1 MALENS
7 EVLEN
12 LTKQLQEVT
21 QQVNQLT
28 ETRIKLL
35 GAIEV
40 LQQIEESNN
49 PAPEGGEVAPT
60 EVVAEEAPA
69 EEASE

>member
-12 LTKQLQEVT
+12 LKTQLEQVT
-21 QQVNQLT
+21 TQLNT
-28 ETRIKLL
+28 LTNSRLRLL

-40 LQQIEESNN
+40 LQQIEESKNE
-49 PAPEGGEVAPT
+49 PVQDDDPLVISDSTDE
-60 EVVAEEAPA
+60 
-69 EEASE
+69 